1 MTILWLRRLCD
12 IAYRKAQRSWPSLIF
27 LRLLALVSLLD
38 AKGTPGITERAWVLH
53 GSDGLDEMTTT
64 GPTHVVELADGQLRR
79 FEITPEEAGLARAA
93 PEALKGGEPSE
104 NAQALRDVVSGKP
117 GAYRD
122 IAILNAAGA
131 LVVAGKA
138 ATLKDGAGMAAKA
151 IDSGKVSALLDRV
164 IAVTNA

>member
-1 MTILWLRRLCD
+1 
-12 IAYRKAQRSWPSLIF
+12 
-27 LRLLALVSLLD
+27 
-38 AKGTPGITERAWVLH
+38 
-53 GSDGLDEMTTT
+53 MTTT
-64 GPTHVVELADGQLRR
+64 GPTHVVELANGQLRR
-79 FEITPEEAGLARAA
+79 FEITPEEAGLARTS

-104 NAQALRDVVSGKP
+104 NAAALRDVVSGKP

-138 ATLKDGAGMAAKA
+138 ATLKDGAGMAAQA
-151 IDSGKVSALLDRV
+151 IDSGKVSALLDRL